1 MILHTAFDLLA
12 ILMAILFNTYF
23 RKQFQLTR
31 PASLPEIHQYTYP
44 LILIIGMVVGSVL
57 FGTLNIQL
65 SNMEG
70 FGKSL
75 LGGIAGA
82 VLFAEIFKKISGI
95 KGSTGFYYIPG
106 LCVLI
111 IIGRIGCYLAGLPD
125 YTYGIATDLP
135 WGVDFGDHIKRHPV
149 QLYESLSMLVFL
161 VALLFTYKK
170 HPTFWIKQGFY
181 LFILGYAGS
190 RFIWEFIKPYPTLIG
205 SLNIFHLLALLMII
219 YAVFMLISIAKKE
232 RNKEPKNA

>member
-12 ILMAILFNTYF
+12 ILMAILFNSYF

-31 PASLPEIHQYTYP
+31 PASLPKTHQYSYP
-44 LILIIGMVVGSVL
+44 LVLIIGMVSGSVL

-65 SNMEG
+65 SGMNNL
-70 FGKSL
+70 GKSL

-82 VLFAEIFKKISGI
+82 ILFAEIFKKISSI

-135 WGVDFGDHIKRHPV
+135 WGVDFGDNIKRHPV
-149 QLYESLSMLVFL
+149 QLYESLSMFVFL
-161 VALLFTYKK
+161 VGLLFTYKK

-181 LFILGYAGS
+181 LFILWYAGT
-190 RFIWEFIKPYPTLIG
+190 RFIWEFLKPYPTLIE
-205 SLNIFHLLALLMII
+205 SLNIFHLLAILMII
-219 YAVFMLISIAKKE
+219 YAVFMLIFSSEKE
-232 RNKEPKNA
+232 TNT